1 MASCLPL
8 EAKDF
13 EVFSLDSGELQRTQ
27 KFFEVLLVPLFRLTK
42 FTVYWKNFQVFKVN
56 FKDLKVS

>member
-8 EAKDF
+8 EAKDSG
-13 EVFSLDSGELQRTQ
+13 VFILDSGELQRTSE
-27 KFFEVLLVPLFRLTK
+27 FFEVLLVPLFRLTK